1 MIVFVINAS
10 VNGRFGQ
17 LAVTR
22 HGGIEIKDRC
32 YCLLLEKVGRSR
44 SVELVFKGDD
54 EVFGLADTN

>member
-1 MIVFVINAS
+1 M
-10 VNGRFGQ
+10 NGRFGQ

-22 HGGIEIKDRC
+22 HGGIEIKGRC